1 MGCPLLFFRPLA
13 SIALGILFF
22 IAFFAYLLFNMID
35 SHLLSSAYYAEA
47 LSENN
52 VYSRL
57 YDEVLVDPAL
67 EDEAKELL
75 GNVEVPQEDVA
86 AVARNI
92 MPPLYL
98 QGETERGLD
107 NLIGYLKKDTDD
119 LDLYIDLSSPLDN
132 ASQEL
137 VKYAEQRID
146 AIEVVQVGQTTD
158 QGGGQEVGAQG
169 GSQEVGQDA
178 PQGDDSSGGE
188 EQPGDQTSA
197 VPDAA
202 ALTQQALKELGETG
216 VIEVEQI
223 ELGGEEEWTAYW
235 EETVRELEAGQ
246 LPSRVPSLAGVS
258 VETRLDSYDMA
269 LEELRQTA
277 DVPAEVLE
285 ALEEP
290 DTDTAI
296 REALLNEDPYA
307 EEDVIKTVLKAAT
320 SGVLPTLVDD
330 TLDDVRRELVTPGGT
345 VCEGLPEDAD
355 LSSCTRY
362 DVLSLVDED
371 LEANEG
377 LNSTRDSIALFGTL
391 GSWLPLA
398 VLVAACVGIVI
409 VNLPRLASML
419 RWIGLALG
427 VSGLFFLV
435 AGVLVGSTVSNRLS
449 SILEKAIDESD
460 APDSVAAI
468 SSDVTSYMADSLS
481 LAMTSPSITVL
492 ALGVALFAVSFFL
505 RKIPIVRSL
514 PFVSSLLG

>member
-22 IAFFAYLLFNMID
+22 LAFFTYLLFNMMD
-35 SHLLSSAYYAEA
+35 SHVLSSAYYAEA

-98 QGETERGLD
+98 QGETERNLD

-158 QGGGQEVGAQG
+158 QGGPREDGP
-169 GSQEVGQDA
+169 QEVGQA
-178 PQGDDSSGGE
+178 TPQGDDSGGG
-188 EQPGDQTSA
+188 QSGDQTSPA
-197 VPDAA
+197 PDAA
-202 ALTQQALKELGETG
+202 ELTQQALGQIGETG

-223 ELGGEEEWTAYW
+223 ELEGEEEWTAYW

-277 DVPAEVLE
+277 DVPPEVLE

-307 EEDVIKTVLKAAT
+307 EEDVIKAVLKAAT
-320 SGVLPTLVDD
+320 GGVLPTLVDD

-398 VLVAACVGIVI
+398 ALVAACVGIVI

-419 RWIGLALG
+419 RWLGLALG
-427 VSGLFFLV
+427 VSGVFFLV

-492 ALGVALFAVSFFL
+492 ALGAALFAVSFFL